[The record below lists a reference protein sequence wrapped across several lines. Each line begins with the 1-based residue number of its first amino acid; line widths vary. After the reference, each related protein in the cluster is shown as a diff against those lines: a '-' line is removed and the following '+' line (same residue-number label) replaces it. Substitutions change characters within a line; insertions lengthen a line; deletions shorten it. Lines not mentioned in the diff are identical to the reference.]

1 MKSRAR
7 VLAGL
12 AGALVVANLRAE
24 TLYVIDELIV
34 SVSSTADEGG
44 ERVASIRS
52 GDSVEVLDRHNA
64 FAHVRLAS
72 GTQGWV
78 NASYLSAAL
87 PLQQQLAAQVAE
99 LEKLHAE
106 VSRLQDAANG
116 ARAAVP
122 VVARPLAVDPP
133 APSAADT
140 TPFARPL
147 WQWALLACLLGL
159 AGGFALGWRMLDRR
173 IRRKY
178 GGLRIY

>member
-1 MKSRAR
+1 MKNRAC

-12 AGALVVANLRAE
+12 AGALVVANARAE

-34 SVSSTADEGG
+34 SVSSTADETG
-44 ERVASIRS
+44 ERIASIHS

-64 FAHVRLAS
+64 YAHVRLSS

-78 NASYLSAAL
+78 KTSYLSAAL
-87 PLQQQLAAQVAE
+87 PLQRQLTAQVAE
-99 LEKLHAE
+99 LEQLHAQ
-106 VSRLQDAANG
+106 VARLQGEATA

-122 VVARPLAVDPP
+122 VMRERASDPP
-133 APSAADT
+133 APSVDPSA
-140 TPFARPL
+140 PWRPI
-147 WQWALLACLLGL
+147 WQWALGCSVAGL

>member
-64 FAHVRLAS
+64 YAHVRLPS

-78 NASYLSAAL
+78 KTSYLSAAL
-87 PLQQQLAAQVAE
+87 PLQQQLAAQTAE
-99 LEKLHAE
+99 LVKLRAE
-106 VSRLQDAANG
+106 VSRLQGEAN
-116 ARAAVP
+116 AERLP
-122 VVARPLAVDPP
+122 PPVARQLAVDPP
-133 APSAADT
+133 APSADIS

-147 WQWALLACLLGL
+147 WQWALLCCLSGL